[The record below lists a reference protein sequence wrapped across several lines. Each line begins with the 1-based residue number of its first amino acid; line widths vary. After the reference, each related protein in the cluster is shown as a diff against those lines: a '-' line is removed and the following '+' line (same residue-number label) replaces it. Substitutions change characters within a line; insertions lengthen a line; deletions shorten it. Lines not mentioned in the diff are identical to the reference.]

1 MRGTAAGWIAVTL
14 LVQLGAR
21 MTVAAPPADR
31 IGIFEAQTDVGSVT
45 PPGTA
50 SYDAAAGR
58 YLLGAAGANTW
69 YHVDA
74 FHYLWIKTAGDWTLS
89 ADVAFPPAAYRHEPN
104 PHRKG
109 ILMFRQSLDAGSA
122 YAALAVHGSG
132 LTALQYRRER
142 GANTQGIELEIDLP
156 KTIRIEKRGDRF
168 TAFASLNG
176 EPPHPIGAS
185 TRLRLKS
192 PYYLGLG
199 ALSHD
204 VDTID
209 EVQFSRVALERP
221 RFARQARFALYST
234 IQAIQIEDQFRRAVI
249 VRSVP
254 AFLQSVNWIAGGKAL
269 LVDEDGRLERL
280 IYPDARAG
288 APLQPIEVGALVDC
302 SGNYGLSPDGKW
314 LAVSCGESAR
324 REHQVYL
331 LPGDGGAAARQLTHG
346 AQSSYFHAWSA
357 DGRIIAFT
365 RGSASKAD
373 IFTIAASGGA
383 ETQLTRDTQND
394 GPSFSPNGEF
404 LYFDS
409 SRSGTSQIWRM
420 HPDGSDPEQITD
432 DDHRNSSPHVSPDGK
447 HLAFLSQR
455 TDAGDEIG
463 DAALKIMDFHDG
475 LIRTLVDFQG
485 NRGSFAMDSW
495 GDDNHLAFVSY
506 ERLP

>member
-1 MRGTAAGWIAVTL
+1 MRGTAAGWIAVSL
-14 LVQLGAR
+14 FVQLGAR
-21 MTVAAPPADR
+21 TAVGAPPPDR
-31 IGIFEAQTDVGSVT
+31 VGIFEAETDVGSVY
-45 PPGTA
+45 PGGTA
-50 SYDAAAGR
+50 AYDAASGR
-58 YLLGAAGANTW
+58 YVLRAAGANTW

-74 FHYLWIKTAGDWTLS
+74 FHYLWIKTEGDWALS
-89 ADVAFPPAAYRHEPN
+89 ADVAFPPQAYRHEPN

-132 LTALQYRRER
+132 LTALQYRRDR
-142 GANTQGIELEIDLP
+142 GANTQGIELEIELP
-156 KTIRIEKRGDRF
+156 KTIRIEKHGDLF
-168 TAFASLNG
+168 TAYASLHG

-209 EVQFSRVALERP
+209 EVQFSHVAMQRP
-221 RFARQARFALYST
+221 GTAHGARAELHST

-249 VRSVP
+249 VRSAP
-254 AFLQSVNWIAGGKAL
+254 AFLESVNWIAGGKAL
-269 LVDEDGRLERL
+269 LVDADGRLER
-280 IYPDARAG
+280 IAYPGARAG
-288 APLQPIEVGALVDC
+288 APPEPIAVGGLAGC

-314 LAVSCGESAR
+314 LAVSCGESAG
-324 REHQVYL
+324 REHQIYL
-331 LPGDGGAAARQLTHG
+331 LAGEGGAAPRQVTHA

-357 DGRIIAFT
+357 DGQIIAFT

-383 ETQLTRDTQND
+383 ETQLTRDARND

-404 LYFDS
+404 IYFDS

-420 HPDGSDPEQITD
+420 HTDGSAAEQLTD
-432 DDHRNSSPHVSPDGK
+432 DDNRNTSPHVSPDGK
-447 HLAFLSQR
+447 YLAFLSQR
-455 TDAGDEIG
+455 ADAGEEIG
-463 DAALKIMDFHDG
+463 NAALKIMDFHDG
-475 LIRTLVDFQG
+475 LIRTLVEFQG
-485 NRGSFAMDSW
+485 NRGSFALDSW
-495 GDDNHLAFVSY
+495 GDENHLAFVSY

>member
-1 MRGTAAGWIAVTL
+1 MRGTAAGWIAVSL
-14 LVQLGAR
+14 LAQLGAHAS
-21 MTVAAPPADR
+21 AAAASADPL
-31 IGIFEAQTDVGSVT
+31 GLFEAQSDVGSVN
-45 PPGTA
+45 PSGTA
-50 SYDAAAGR
+50 AYDAAAGR
-58 YLLGAAGANTW
+58 YVLSAAGANTW

-74 FHYLWIKTAGDWTLS
+74 FHYVWIKTQGDWTLS
-89 ADVAFPPAAYRHEPN
+89 ADVAFPPPAYRHDPN

-109 ILMFRQSLDAGSA
+109 ILMFRQSLDAGSS

-132 LTALQYRRER
+132 LTALQYRRDR

-156 KTIRIEKRGDRF
+156 KTIRIEKRGDVF
-168 TAFASLNG
+168 TAFVSLNG
-176 EPPHPIGAS
+176 EPPHPFGAS

-209 EVQFSRVALERP
+209 TVQFSHVALQRP
-221 RFARQARFALYST
+221 GSTGSARST
-234 IQAIQIEDQFRRAVI
+234 LTSTLQAIQIEDQFRRAVV
-249 VRSVP
+249 VRSTP
-254 AFLQSVNWIAGGKAL
+254 KFLQSVNWIAGGKAL

-280 IYPDARAG
+280 AYPDARTG
-288 APLQPIEVGALVDC
+288 APPQPIATGALIDC
-302 SGNYGLSPDGKW
+302 SGNFGLSPDGKW
-314 LAVSCGESAR
+314 LAVSCGESPH
-324 REHQVYL
+324 EHQIYV
-331 LPGDGGAAARQLTHG
+331 LPGDGGTPVRRLTDG

-357 DGRIIAFT
+357 DGRLIAFT

-383 ETQLTRDTQND
+383 ETQLTRDTLND

-404 LYFDS
+404 IYFDS
-409 SRSGTSQIWRM
+409 SRSGTNQIWRM
-420 HPDGSDPEQITD
+420 HTDGSSAEQITD
-432 DDHRNSSPHVSPDGK
+432 DEGENSSPHVSPDGK
-447 HLAFLSQR
+447 RLAFLSQR
-455 TDAGDEIG
+455 AGAGDQIG

-475 LIRTLVDFQG
+475 LIRTLVEFQG
-485 NRGSFAMDSW
+485 NRASFSMDSW

>member
-14 LVQLGAR
+14 FAQLGAR
-21 MTVAAPPADR
+21 MTVAAPPAAAV
-31 IGIFEAQTDVGSVT
+31 GIFEAQTDVGSVT

-209 EVQFSRVALERP
+209 EVQFSRVALKRP
-221 RFARQARFALYST
+221 
-234 IQAIQIEDQFRRAVI
+234 
-249 VRSVP
+249 
-254 AFLQSVNWIAGGKAL
+254 
-269 LVDEDGRLERL
+269 
-280 IYPDARAG
+280 
-288 APLQPIEVGALVDC
+288 
-302 SGNYGLSPDGKW
+302 
-314 LAVSCGESAR
+314 
-324 REHQVYL
+324 
-331 LPGDGGAAARQLTHG
+331 
-346 AQSSYFHAWSA
+346 
-357 DGRIIAFT
+357 
-365 RGSASKAD
+365 GSA
-373 IFTIAASGGA
+373 
-383 ETQLTRDTQND
+383 
-394 GPSFSPNGEF
+394 
-404 LYFDS
+404 
-409 SRSGTSQIWRM
+409 
-420 HPDGSDPEQITD
+420 
-432 DDHRNSSPHVSPDGK
+432 
-447 HLAFLSQR
+447 
-455 TDAGDEIG
+455 
-463 DAALKIMDFHDG
+463 
-475 LIRTLVDFQG
+475 
-485 NRGSFAMDSW
+485 
-495 GDDNHLAFVSY
+495 
-506 ERLP
+506 